1 MTGRAIQNVVF
12 DVGGVLVRLQFAP
25 IIRFLS
31 DSGVDMRDI
40 PAWLGRIDLVAHERG
55 EFGGEELLAR
65 IRALATRPIDAEEL
79 HRHWLGMFERAHE
92 MFDLLESLRARRR
105 VFLLSNAGDL
115 HWAHLDRTYGLEAS
129 AHGAIASFRVGQ
141 VKPSE
146 AIYRIAEREFGIEP
160 PETVFIDDLLP
171 NVHGARAAGWQAIHH
186 TDAATT
192 RAALEAL
199 GVTP

>member
-1 MTGRAIQNVVF
+1 MTGNAIRNVVF

-40 PAWLGRIDLVAHERG
+40 PAWLERIDLVAHERG

-65 IRALATRPIDAEEL
+65 IRALATRPIDAQEL
-79 HRHWLGMFERAHE
+79 HRHWLGMFERAHD
-92 MFDLLESLRARRR
+92 MFDLLEALRARHR
-105 VFLLSNAGDL
+105 VFLLSNVGDL
-115 HWAHLDRTYGLEAS
+115 HWTHLDRSYGLEAC

-141 VKPSE
+141 VKPSA

-160 PETVFIDDLLP
+160 AATVFIDDLLP
-171 NVHGARAAGWQAIHH
+171 NVQAARAAGWQSIHH
-186 TDAATT
+186 GDFTAT
-192 RAALEAL
+192 RAALDAL
-199 GVTP
+199 GIRP